1 MGKICKPKF
10 YSGPVNEG
18 ENNLIRYLEA
28 KLPDNYYIVPNGN
41 YPCQNAQGAIV
52 YYEYDAIVIA
62 PHAIY
67 HIENKDFSGTV
78 EGDDQTW
85 YHNGHP
91 MKHPLIS
98 ARYKSKL
105 LVSYLK
111 QKNAAWS
118 AAWIETILVLSKTG
132 QTKEHLDDCNAN
144 KMVFLLN
151 SNELCD
157 YICDNSILR
166 KSANAISSL
175 QLHITD
181 YLTGSCAD
189 KTHRVTSV
197 IGLKVVE
204 VRDHTEDYEEYLCC
218 SPFFEQKQ
226 YIVRDYA
233 LNRAGLSPMQLEK
246 HNAMV
251 KNAQITQ
258 EQLPFSPNI
267 IRSEYT
273 ESEDGN
279 HFYEKHERM
288 EEHSLRAEMV
298 RNTFTEPDKVRILTD
313 IANALQIAHDHGIL
327 HRNVTPENIFLTSG
341 NAAALGNFGLSYNP
355 QHEKLD
361 VTVTTTSFDYNP
373 YIPAEVFDGDA
384 SAASDVYSFGVIT
397 YELMTGQKVP
407 FTNHIDFAKR
417 FAGILPEEKL
427 PSSINSNVPK
437 WVDEVCRRTIIEDVS
452 SRWNNIQ
459 DVRSYIINH
468 FIATQNDANKD
479 DQQSHPSNVSELKL
493 QDLKPGDQV
502 TSELTLGENLGK
514 GGFSRVFRVSHVL
527 QPDNKLAIKIFE
539 EGNTAQ
545 AVIDEYQALSKLNHN
560 NIVRFY
566 YNGLIQNRLFYTLM
580 EYVDGENLGKYSYGN
595 MRLPLPVIYNMA
607 ESVLDALKYM
617 QEQETPMY
625 HRDIKPYNIMMDKN
639 QRFVL
644 IDFNIASDNSDSLSG
659 AGTRPYMAPDMFT
672 PHGIVVNKSTDTF
685 ALGITIYEL
694 LAHGYPWT
702 NSKHEPKLDV
712 KGGDIKAV
720 NNQIS
725 DDFAAFVMK
734 SIETREADRFGSAKE
749 MLDALRAIGS
759 SGITKKQDV
768 VYINP
773 EGDEYDIVDYINSL
787 YSQSR
792 HGNAGTRASLKESIL
807 DKETYT
813 KTKLDTVLLE
823 DIKAG
828 KYKLVII
835 TGNAGDG
842 KTAFLHR
849 IEAAASN
856 VEQSANGATFT
867 IGGMTFRSNYDG
879 SQDEANLKNDDVLTE
894 FFRPFEN
901 IENFKQAQEG
911 RIIAINEGR
920 LMDFLLNHAEH
931 KQLADLIDKYFYE
944 EGMTEMPEG
953 ILVINLNLRS
963 ITASDRGEKS
973 LLRQQI
979 ELLTNKRLWS
989 KCERCPIANQCY
1001 IKYNVDTLSDSASGA
1016 EVQNRL
1022 EWLLRAVV
1030 YKREVHI
1037 TMRDLRSVI
1046 SWLLTRDN
1054 SCSDV
1059 QYLLTRVNNTKGD
1072 YEANPSDKTRLA
1084 YYKEQQFYWQH
1095 YYFNLTAPSTIYA
1108 DLNSDDRVVKMLR
1121 ETDIAN
1127 VAIPNLDRDLYYK
1140 DKNPN
1145 EYLLFAERDRN
1156 LLTEFNES
1164 NSLLASYNQSKEEM
1178 EILKARHPSF
1188 IRHQY
1193 FEGSMNFDYAKRIP
1207 YQSISEFH
1215 DMLAD
1220 IEEERKKIIKS
1231 LSLAI
1236 SCSEGCWNE
1245 QLYSKFLLLSSS
1257 PIKDPYGKAYRLFP
1271 LSDFTLE
1278 VAHNDHLVK
1287 YIEHEHDSFIFRH
1300 KTKKFISLNVSL
1312 DLYEMLYFIQ
1322 KGFNPSLDDLN
1333 GRFVELQVFKNLLE
1347 SETYKDVLVTQ
1358 NDRDYF
1364 RISLQADNKINV
1376 ERVNTESLC

>member
-1 MGKICKPKF
+1 MGKICEPKF

-166 KSANAISSL
+166 KSTNAISSL

-355 QHEKLD
+355 QHQKLD

-417 FAGILPEEKL
+417 FAGILPEDKL

-452 SRWNNIQ
+452 CRWNNIQ
-459 DVRSYIINH
+459 DVRSYIISS
-468 FIATQNDANKD
+468 FIATQNDANND
-479 DQQSHPSNVSELKL
+479 DKQSHPSNDNELKL

-502 TSELTLGENLGK
+502 TSELTLGEMLGK

-644 IDFNIASDNSDSLSG
+644 IDFNIASDNSDSMSG

-672 PHGIVVNKSTDTF
+672 PKGIVVNKSTDTF

-712 KGGDIKAV
+712 KGGDIKTV

-725 DDFAAFVMK
+725 DAFAAFVMK
-734 SIETREADRFGSAKE
+734 SIETREADRFKSAKE
-749 MLDALRAIGS
+749 MYDALKAIGVD
-759 SGITKKQDV
+759 GITKKQDV
-768 VYINP
+768 IILDSKG
-773 EGDEYDIVDYINSL
+773 EQYDIVDYINSL

-842 KTAFLHR
+842 KTAFLHK
-849 IEAAASN
+849 IESAADN
-856 VEQSANGATFT
+856 VEQSPNGASFT
-867 IGGMTFRSNYDG
+867 IGGIKYRSNYDG

-901 IENFKQAQEG
+901 IENYQMAQEG

-920 LMDFLLNHAEH
+920 LMDFLLNHPEH

-953 ILVINLNLRS
+953 VLVINLNLRS
-963 ITASDRGEKS
+963 ITASDGETKS

-979 ELLTNKRLWS
+979 DILTNKRLWS
-989 KCERCPIANQCY
+989 KCERCPIANKCY

-1022 EWLLRAVV
+1022 EWLLRAIV

-1054 SCSDV
+1054 SCTEV
-1059 QYLLTRVNNTKGD
+1059 QYLLTRINNTKND
-1072 YEANPSDKTRLA
+1072 YEANPSDETRLA
-1084 YYKEQQFYWQH
+1084 YNREQQFYWQH
-1095 YYFNLTAPSTIYA
+1095 YYFNITAPSTIYA
-1108 DLNSDDRVVKMLR
+1108 DLNSDDRIVRMLR
-1121 ETDIAN
+1121 ETDIAD

-1145 EYLLFAERDRN
+1145 EYLLFAERSRN
-1156 LLTEFNES
+1156 LLEEFNDS
-1164 NSLLASYNQSKEEM
+1164 NMLLASYNQTPDEM
-1178 EILKARHPSF
+1178 VILKARHQSF

-1193 FEGSMNFDYAKRIP
+1193 FEGSMNFDYKKRIP
-1207 YQSISEFH
+1207 YQSVSEFH
-1215 DMLAD
+1215 DMLMNV
-1220 IEEERKKIIKS
+1220 EGKKTEIMKT
-1231 LSLAI
+1231 LSQAI

-1245 QLYSKFLLLSSS
+1245 QLYSRFLLLSSS
-1257 PIKDPYGKAYRLFP
+1257 HIKDPYGKAYRLFP

-1278 VAHNDHLVK
+1278 VEQNDHLVK

>member
-1 MGKICKPKF
+1 MGKICNPRF
-10 YSGPVNEG
+10 YNGPVNEG
-18 ENNLIRYLEA
+18 ESNLLRYLEA
-28 KLPDNYYIVPNGN
+28 KLPDSYYIVPNGV

-52 YYEYDAIVIA
+52 SYEYDAIVIA

-67 HIENKDFSGTV
+67 HIENKDFGGTI

-85 YHNGHP
+85 YNNGHP
-91 MKHPLIS
+91 MKHPLIP
-98 ARYKSKL
+98 ARHKSKL
-105 LVSYLK
+105 LAAYLK
-111 QKNAAWS
+111 QKNATWS
-118 AAWIETILVLSKTG
+118 AAWIETLVVLSKTG

-144 KMVFLLN
+144 RMVFLLN
-151 SNELCD
+151 DNSLCD
-157 YICDNSILR
+157 FICDYSIQR
-166 KSANAISSL
+166 KTANAISSL
-175 QLHITD
+175 QIPIAD
-181 YLTGSCAD
+181 YLTGTSAD
-189 KTHRVTSV
+189 NPHQVTSV
-197 IGLKVVE
+197 MGLTVLE
-204 VRDHTEDYEEYLCC
+204 VRDHTDDYEEYLCC
-218 SPFFEQKQ
+218 SPFFTQKQ

-233 LNRAGLSPMQLEK
+233 LNRAGLSPLQLEK

-251 KNAQITQ
+251 HNAQITQ
-258 EQLPFSPNI
+258 EQLPYSPNI
-267 IRSEYT
+267 IRSEY
-273 ESEDGN
+273 SQSDDGN
-279 HFYEKHERM
+279 HFYEKRERM

-313 IANALQIAHDHGIL
+313 IANALQLAHEHNIL
-327 HRNVTPENIFLTSG
+327 HRNVTPENIFLTTG
-341 NAAALGNFGLSYNP
+341 NIAALGNFNLSYNP
-355 QHEKLD
+355 QHED
-361 VTVTTTSFDYNP
+361 SGVTVTTTAFDYNP
-373 YIPAEVFDGDA
+373 YMPAEVFEGDA
-384 SAASDVYSFGVIT
+384 SPASDVYSFGVIV

-407 FTNHIDFAKR
+407 FANHLDFAKR
-417 FAGILPEEKL
+417 YGGVLPPEQL
-427 PSSINSNVPK
+427 PSSINSNVPE
-437 WVDEVCRRTIIEDVS
+437 WVDEVCRRTIVEDVS
-452 SRWNNIQ
+452 TRWSHI
-459 DVRSYIINH
+459 DEIRSYIINA
-468 FIATQNDANKD
+468 FIETQNTAHS
-479 DQQSHPSNVSELKL
+479 QQPTHADNQSQLKL
-493 QDLKPGDQV
+493 KDLKPGDQV
-502 TSELTLGENLGK
+502 TSELTLGEKLGE
-514 GGFSRVFRVSHVL
+514 GGFSRVFRVSHIF

-545 AVIDEYQALSKLNHN
+545 SVIDEFNALHRLNHP
-560 NIVRFY
+560 NIVRFLF
-566 YNGLIQNRLFYTLM
+566 NGLIQNRLFYTLM
-580 EYVDGENLGKYSYGN
+580 EYIDGENLGKYSYGD
-595 MRLPLPVIYNMA
+595 MRLPLPTIYKMA
-607 ESVLDALKYM
+607 TEVLDALTYM
-617 QEQETPMY
+617 QEQETPMF
-625 HRDIKPYNIMMDKN
+625 HRDIKPYNIMMDRN

-644 IDFNIASDNSDSLSG
+644 IDFNIASGDVDSQSG

-672 PHGIVVNKSTDTF
+672 PSGIVVNKSTDTF

-702 NSKHEPKLDV
+702 NSKHEPKLGV
-712 KGGDIKAV
+712 KGGDIRAV
-720 NNQIS
+720 NNQVS
-725 DDFAAFVMK
+725 DAFADFIMK
-734 SIETREADRFGSAKE
+734 SIETREADRFKSAKE
-749 MLDALRAIGS
+749 MYNALKAIGVD
-759 SGITKKQDV
+759 GITKKQDV
-768 VYINP
+768 IYVSS
-773 EGDEYDIVDYINSL
+773 EGEQYDIVDYINSL

-792 HGNAGTRASLKESIL
+792 HGNAGTRASLRESIL

-842 KTAFLHR
+842 KTAFLHK
-849 IEAAASN
+849 IEAAASD
-856 VEQSANGATFT
+856 VEQLGNGATFT
-867 IGGMTFRSNYDG
+867 IGGMRYRSNYDG

-901 IENFKQAQEG
+901 IENFRQAQEG

-920 LMDFLLNHAEH
+920 LMDFLLNHTEH

-953 ILVINLNLRS
+953 VLVINLNLRS
-963 ITASDRGEKS
+963 VTASDGNAKS

-979 ELLTNKRLWS
+979 DLLTSKKLWG

-1001 IKYNVDTLSDSASGA
+1001 IKYNVETLSDSASGA

-1022 EWLLRAVV
+1022 EWLIRAVV

-1054 SCSDV
+1054 SCADV
-1059 QYLLTRVNNTKGD
+1059 QNLLTRVNNTKSEFD
-1072 YEANPSDKTRLA
+1072 ANPSDETRLA
-1084 YYKEQQFYWQH
+1084 YNREQQFYWQH
-1095 YYFNLTAPSTIYA
+1095 YYFNVTAPSTIYS
-1108 DLNSDDRVVKMLR
+1108 DLESDDRIVRMLR

-1145 EYLLFAERDRN
+1145 EYLLFADRDRN
-1156 LLTEFNES
+1156 LIGEFNDS
-1164 NSLLASYNQSKEEM
+1164 NSLLASYNQTPNEM
-1178 EILKARHPSF
+1178 VILKARHQSF

-1193 FEGSMNFDYAKRIP
+1193 FEGSMNFDFTKRIP

-1215 DMLAD
+1215 EMLVNVND
-1220 IEEERKKIIKS
+1220 EKEEIMKS
-1231 LSLAI
+1231 LSQAI

-1245 QLYSKFLLLSSS
+1245 QLYNKFLLLSSS
-1257 PIKDPYGKAYRLFP
+1257 HIKDPYGKAYRLFP

-1287 YIEHEHDSFIFRH
+1287 YIEHEHDGFIFRH
-1300 KTKKFISLNVSL
+1300 KTKEFISLNISL
-1312 DLYEMLYFIQ
+1312 DLYEMLYFIH

-1358 NDRDYF
+1358 NDKDYC
-1364 RISLQADNKINV
+1364 RITLQPDNKINV